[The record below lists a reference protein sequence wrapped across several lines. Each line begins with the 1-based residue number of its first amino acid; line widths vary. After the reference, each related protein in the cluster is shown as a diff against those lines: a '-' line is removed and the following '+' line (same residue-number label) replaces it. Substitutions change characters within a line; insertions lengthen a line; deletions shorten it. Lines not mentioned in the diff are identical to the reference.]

1 MPNATVRANARTLP
15 ETKSDAAIRERDA
28 AISERVSRRYN
39 QPGLYEKGLETLA
52 KSQDDALAKKDAGP
66 ENKIDSEARGA
77 TSSADDWRLQIERL
91 FDQAFGDWLRAKA
104 KTFSGDNSDVLEKR
118 VDDEGEAERRLMA
131 TPALAPDQFWEKLAA
146 FEAILDGELRAN
158 MSHSSILMLGLGSI
172 KADLLNFRLCDRE
185 ATR

>member
-1 MPNATVRANARTLP
+1 MPNATVRANAR
-15 ETKSDAAIRERDA
+15 AAPKTNRDA

-52 KSQDDALAKKDAGP
+52 KALDESLAKKDTGP

-77 TSSADDWRLQIERL
+77 TSSANDWRLQIERA
-91 FDQAFGDWLRAKA
+91 FDRAFGDWLRAKA
-104 KTFSGDNSDVLEKR
+104 KTFSGENGDVLEKR

-131 TPALAPDQFWEKLAA
+131 TPALAPDRFWEKLAA
-146 FEAILDGELRAN
+146 FEAILDDELRAN
-158 MSHSSILMLGLGSI
+158 MPRSSILMLGLGSI

-185 ATR
+185 ARS